1 MCEHTGR
8 DLAVKLRDLTLRIY
22 GAAVEYARP
31 RGIILAD
38 TKFEFGLI
46 DGEIIL
52 ADEVLTP
59 DSSRF
64 WPVDTYAPGGPQPS
78 YDKQYVRDYLES
90 IHWNKLPPAPALPD
104 DVARRTGE
112 KYKDA
117 YRALTGRAL

>member
-1 MCEHTGR
+1 
-8 DLAVKLRDLTLRIY
+8 
-22 GAAVEYARP
+22 
-31 RGIILAD
+31 
-38 TKFEFGLI
+38 
-46 DGEIIL
+46 
-52 ADEVLTP
+52 
-59 DSSRF
+59 
-64 WPVDTYAPGGPQPS
+64 VDTYAPGGPQPS